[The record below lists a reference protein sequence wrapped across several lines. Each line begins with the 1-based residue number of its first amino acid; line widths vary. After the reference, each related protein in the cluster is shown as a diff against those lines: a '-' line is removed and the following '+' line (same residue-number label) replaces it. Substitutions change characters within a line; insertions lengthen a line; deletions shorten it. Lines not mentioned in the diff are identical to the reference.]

1 MALLGLV
8 MACQG
13 LRCRYMTRVSLISVV
28 VLTELLRMLPIRSHL
43 HHLLVHLFLWAFWLK
58 MKMIERGRAMFA
70 STLGRSILSW
80 RFMSLI
86 IALHIVVL
94 HTRLLA
100 SSIVEL
106 SPLLGQWILFV
117 LVGLSPHVLAA
128 SITASNL
135 WVLTTLS
142 SLLLADSRIS
152 IASRLEV
159 ID

>member
-1 MALLGLV
+1 
-8 MACQG
+8 
-13 LRCRYMTRVSLISVV
+13 
-28 VLTELLRMLPIRSHL
+28 
-43 HHLLVHLFLWAFWLK
+43 
-58 MKMIERGRAMFA
+58 MFA

-106 SPLLGQWILFV
+106 SPLLGQWILLV

-135 WVLTTLS
+135 WMLTNLS